1 VPQNEHT
8 MARLN
13 PPEIVLTC
21 EHASRRFPTELGS
34 LGLSAA
40 QRRSH
45 IAWDRGAASLTRA
58 LAVALDGS
66 ALLARYSRIVA
77 DLNRSPSHPRVVP
90 RVAFGTSVPGNAHLT
105 RAERA
110 ARLARYHTPWRDHVY
125 AVIARAVSAPAGCIH
140 LSVHSFT
147 PTLHG
152 VERNADVG
160 LLYDPQRVGERLL
173 AGALRERLAGEG
185 LAVRRNY
192 PYRGTAD
199 GFTTW
204 CRRRFS
210 STRYMGIEI
219 ELNQRLVGRARVQ
232 RRVIG
237 SMIDVLG
244 AWRP

>member
-1 VPQNEHT
+1 
-8 MARLN
+8 MARLTR
-13 PPEIVLTC
+13 PEIVLTC

-34 LGLSAA
+34 LGLSLA

-58 LAVALDGS
+58 LATALDES
-66 ALLARYSRIVA
+66 PLLGRYSRIVA

-90 RVAFGTSVPGNAHLT
+90 RVAFGTPVPGNARLT
-105 RAERA
+105 SAERA
-110 ARLARYHTPWRDHVY
+110 ARLARYHTPWRDHAY
-125 AVIARAVSAPAGCIH
+125 GVIARAVGAPGGCIH
-140 LSVHSFT
+140 LSVHSFS
-147 PTLHG
+147 PTMHG

-160 LLYDPQRVGERLL
+160 LLYDPQRAPERTL
-173 AGALRERLAGEG
+173 ADALRERLVREG

-204 CRRRFS
+204 CRNYFS
-210 STRYMGIEI
+210 TTRYGGIEI
-219 ELNQRLVGRARVQ
+219 ELNQRLVGHAGVH

-237 SMIDVLG
+237 AVVDVVE
-244 AWRP
+244 AWRF